1 MTPPNVSMSATK
13 PAKIFPGN
21 DIRTISLTDQ
31 VVDVGAV
38 VVIPACDVIG
48 RYNTSVKEPSVF
60 EKVKMKRIIVLG
72 VSGLI
77 VFSLSLVEIQ
87 IAHAEALKPRVW
99 IAPIQAREGVAGAS
113 LLAEKF
119 DEVAR
124 GQLQRSQK
132 IETADKAGMGPV
144 KAGESDP
151 RIEKAERLRV
161 ASKQDYSSGN
171 KKRAFKQLKAALELY
186 EAGLASIA
194 KLEVV
199 LETLGYLG
207 ASAFD
212 LGYEGDARDYF
223 RRVVNMAPDAEPLDE
238 YSDGSKAFFA
248 KTRKKLLK
256 KKKGN
261 IYVQSVP
268 KGATVRLN
276 GVEKGKTPLRLKS
289 LVRGFHCIQLS
300 HPSAGLAGSVVKV
313 RSKKTT
319 RTKLTLSKDVGPKQP
334 GKASDGDVAILLK
347 SVADNRLD
355 RGFRNKAA
363 EIGELTQARYV
374 VVGSIDAEGN
384 GFVLNSF
391 VYGLREKQVVAL
403 DRFKFKADIASTMIK
418 AAQFAREVEKT
429 ALAFPE
435 DKVLAG
441 GVFVVRAE
449 PPKPPTV
456 PAAKPAPAPVPVP
469 ITVPKTPG
477 RTVPRVVTPARPTVE
492 PKPSTPVAQPKVR
505 VQPAPPVV
513 QPAPTR
519 MPSVPD
525 LVRET
530 PRPVTSYTS
539 RPKWYRSW
547 WFWTVT
553 GAVVTAGTIGG
564 YFLIQEDEPSG
575 RFQVDVRWR

>member
-1 MTPPNVSMSATK
+1 MTPPNVSISATK

-21 DIRTISLTDQ
+21 DIRTVSLTDQ
-31 VVDVGAV
+31 VVDADAV

-60 EKVKMKRIIVLG
+60 EKVKMKRIFVLG
-72 VSGLI
+72 FSGLL
-77 VFSLSLVEIQ
+77 LSTVNLGHVQ
-87 IAHAEALKPRVW
+87 SAHAEALKPRVW
-99 IAPIQAREGVAGAS
+99 IAPIQAREGVAGAG

-161 ASKQDYSSGN
+161 ASKQDYASGN

-223 RRVVNMAPDAEPLDE
+223 RRVVTMAPDAEPLDE
-238 YSDGSKAFFA
+238 YSEPSKAFFA

-256 KKKGN
+256 KKRGN

-268 KGATVRLN
+268 KGAVVRLN
-276 GVEKGKTPLRLKS
+276 GVEKGKTPLRLKK
-289 LVRGFHCIQLS
+289 LVRGLHCVQLS
-300 HPSAGLAGSVVKV
+300 HPTAGLSASVIKVK
-313 RSKKTT
+313 SKKTT
-319 RTKLTLSKDVGPKQP
+319 RTKLTLSQDVGPKQP
-334 GKASDGDVAILLK
+334 GKASEGDVAILLK

-355 RGFRNKAA
+355 RGFREKAR

-374 VVGSIDAEGN
+374 VVGVIDAEGN
-384 GFVLNSF
+384 GFVLNAF
-391 VYGLREKQVVAL
+391 VYGVREKQVIAL

-418 AAQFAREVEKT
+418 AAQFAKEVEKT
-429 ALAFPE
+429 AITFPQ

-441 GVFVVRAE
+441 KVFVVRAE
-449 PPKPPTV
+449 PPKAPAV

-469 ITVPKTPG
+469 
-477 RTVPRVVTPARPTVE
+477 VVTPKVPAQPAPKVVTPTRPTVE
-492 PKPSTPVAQPKVR
+492 PKPAR
-505 VQPAPPVV
+505 PVV
-513 QPAPTR
+513 KPEPAITP
-519 MPSVPD
+519 PSKKSPLTEPVVSPVPN
-525 LVRET
+525 LIQET
-530 PRPVTSYTS
+530 PLPATSYTS

-553 GAVVTAGTIGG
+553 GSVVTVGSIGG
-564 YFLIQEDEPSG
+564 YFLLKEDEPSG
-575 RFQVDVRWR
+575 RFEVDVRWR